1 MQSAGGSGKRRWAE
15 LDRIVTENRRGT
27 TGMRDLGEE
36 TGEKAGERT
45 GEGADENERSRW
57 SRRRGAG
64 EGADQ
69 PGVFT
74 IDAAAYVR

>member
-1 MQSAGGSGKRRWAE
+1 
-15 LDRIVTENRRGT
+15 
-27 TGMRDLGEE
+27 MRDLGEE